1 MHDVDRKVPDFLRNI
16 DVRGTTKR
24 KNNTAVLYGRHISSI
39 YSYTQT
45 VRRDGFKAESLL
57 GHINRNASS
66 PFPSPPSPPL
76 FPPFPPL
83 DVGPSNPAM
92 GSGGAL

>member
-45 VRRDGFKAESLL
+45 VRRDGFKAET
-57 GHINRNASS
+57 H
-66 PFPSPPSPPL
+66 
-76 FPPFPPL
+76 
-83 DVGPSNPAM
+83 
-92 GSGGAL
+92 